1 MLKDTNTEVISMND
15 NTQNNTSQNNQHD
28 TQIINGQVVA
38 GESHT
43 AEATNETLT
52 NFIAQ
57 NTNRVVSEGGPTA
70 KSITKL
76 LKQGGEVVGYE
87 LSDGSRVSEQVA
99 IQMAMNNELQHVG
112 VSTSKTGSAYIRSLA
127 DGDESNNLSNLPS
140 ESVESI

>member
-1 MLKDTNTEVISMND
+1 MLKDTTTEVISMND

-28 TQIINGQVVA
+28 IQIINGQVVA
-38 GESHT
+38 GQSHT
-43 AEATNETLT
+43 VEATNESLT

-57 NTNRVVSEGGPTA
+57 NTNRVVSEGGPGA

-99 IQMAMNNELQHVG
+99 IQMAMNNEIEHVG